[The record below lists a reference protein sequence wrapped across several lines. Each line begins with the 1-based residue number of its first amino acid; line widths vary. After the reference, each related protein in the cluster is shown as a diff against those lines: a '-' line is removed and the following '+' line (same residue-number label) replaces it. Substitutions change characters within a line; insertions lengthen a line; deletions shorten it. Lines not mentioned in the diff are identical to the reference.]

1 VHPGQKIVSLGPTVP
16 HRSLDVNEV
25 YDPKTNKWETRMTMP
40 TARNHAAAGVVNGKI
55 YVIGGRVGSSVIT
68 TSSNTNV
75 VEVYDPSTDLW
86 GAAGMRMPT
95 SRSGMG
101 WATYKGKIYIVG
113 GQVYDREVFAV
124 IRAVEAYDP
133 ATNSWTILPTMF
145 TARHGVNVAIIGD
158 KLYAIGGH
166 VQAAGTGG
174 EAANTDSNE
183 VYEFPDK

>member
-1 VHPGQKIVSLGPTVP
+1 
-16 HRSLDVNEV
+16 
-25 YDPKTNKWETRMTMP
+25 
-40 TARNHAAAGVVNGKI
+40 
-55 YVIGGRVGSSVIT
+55 
-68 TSSNTNV
+68 
-75 VEVYDPSTDLW
+75 
-86 GAAGMRMPT
+86 MRMPT

-101 WATYKGKIYIVG
+101 WATREGKVYIVG
-113 GQVYDREVFAV
+113 GQIYDQNVFAV

-133 ATNSWTILPTMF
+133 ATNSWSILPTMF

-183 VYEFPDK
+183 VYEFAGK